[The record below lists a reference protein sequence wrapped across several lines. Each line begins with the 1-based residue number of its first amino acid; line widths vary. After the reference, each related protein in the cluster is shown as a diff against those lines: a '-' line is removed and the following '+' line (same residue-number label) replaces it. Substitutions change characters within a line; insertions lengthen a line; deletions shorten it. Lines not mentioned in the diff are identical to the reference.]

1 MNQGKL
7 DAVNQEVARMNT
19 GILGIN
25 DIKWM
30 EWVHLIQMT
39 IYHCGQESL
48 RKKWSNR
55 HSQQKSEMQ
64 YLSAISK
71 MAE

>member
-48 RKKWSNR
+48 RKNGVTVIVN
-55 HSQQKSEMQ
+55 KS
-64 YLSAISK
+64 LKCST
-71 MAE
+71 

>member
-7 DAVNQEVARMNT
+7 DAVNQEVARVNT

-39 IYHCGQESL
+39 IYYCGQESL
-48 RKKWSNR
+48 RKNGVTVIVN
-55 HSQQKSEMQ
+55 KS
-64 YLSAISK
+64 LKCST
-71 MAE
+71 